1 MFNRKDLTFN
11 IKTHIARI
19 RVLKIFLSRSS
30 FKISTASRKRCE
42 WTISRSRKK
51 RRLSFISG
59 SSDKLMS
66 H

>member
-1 MFNRKDLTFN
+1 MFNRKDLTYSV
-11 IKTHIARI
+11 KTHITRI
-19 RVLKIFLSRSS
+19 RVLKNILSRSS

-59 SSDKLMS
+59 SSDKLIS

>member
-11 IKTHIARI
+11 VKTHIARI
-19 RVLKIFLSRSS
+19 RVLKNIFIAFF